1 MIACIHSFSAT
12 LFTKHQKIAFYAALK
27 YNILLAITP
36 DQYTEKI
43 IETAGF
49 GETLGFGAMMLG
61 IGMLAVFAVL
71 CILWFALVLFKIG
84 FYDLPA
90 KKKAA
95 EEAPAAPAP
104 VVAEAEAVPAA
115 NDEEELIAVFAA
127 AIAMAESECAGA
139 KFRVV
144 SFNRK

>member
-1 MIACIHSFSAT
+1 M
-12 LFTKHQKIAFYAALK
+12 
-27 YNILLAITP
+27 NVLLAITSE
-36 DQYTEKI
+36 QYGEKI
-43 IETAGF
+43 INTAGF
-49 GETLGFGAMMLG
+49 FETLGFGGMMLG

-71 CILWFALVLFKIG
+71 CILWGALILFKIG

-90 KKKAA
+90 KKKAEKAA
-95 EEAPAAPAP
+95 EAPAP
-104 VVAEAEAVPAA
+104 VATAIEVPVQ